1 MFGTLWLL
9 TKRTTQGYGR
19 NNCSQMAAAISYYVL
34 FSIVPL
40 AIFLASIFGFVM
52 RDHDLRDRVINR
64 IVEEAPLDDVDGRDL
79 VADTLRGVA
88 NASGALSVVGI
99 LTAVWSA
106 SVMFGAIRKAL
117 NVVWGVD
124 MPRPVVQQ
132 KLLDLA
138 MVAGLGLLL
147 TASLAGTGALR
158 TLREL
163 SDEQLGPLST
173 ETGFFWSVLPLLLPG
188 VLTFAVFLL
197 VYRIVP
203 SAHTRFREI
212 WPGALFATVLF
223 ELLKNGYAIYVA
235 NFDHYDA
242 VYGALG
248 AILLFL
254 TWTYLTASILLLG
267 AEVAVEL
274 PRVLAGEYAGAG
286 PGPSARD
293 QAFRWVRGL
302 FLPHR
307 D

>member
-19 NNCSQMAAAISYYVL
+19 KNCSQMAAAISYYVL

-40 AIFLASIFGFVM
+40 AIFLASFFGFVM
-52 RDHDLRDRVINR
+52 RVQDLRDRVINR

-88 NASGALSVVGI
+88 KASGALSVVGI
-99 LTAVWSA
+99 LTAAWSA

-163 SDEQLGPLST
+163 RDEQLGPLST
-173 ETGFFWSVLPLLLPG
+173 QTGFF
-188 VLTFAVFLL
+188 FF
-197 VYRIVP
+197 
-203 SAHTRFREI
+203 
-212 WPGALFATVLF
+212 
-223 ELLKNGYAIYVA
+223 
-235 NFDHYDA
+235 
-242 VYGALG
+242 
-248 AILLFL
+248 
-254 TWTYLTASILLLG
+254 
-267 AEVAVEL
+267 
-274 PRVLAGEYAGAG
+274 
-286 PGPSARD
+286 
-293 QAFRWVRGL
+293 
-302 FLPHR
+302 
-307 D
+307 